1 MTREAAREIIRAVR
15 HSGVPSAEA
24 FDAVRRN
31 GLPVVGFGQAETLVP
46 PTATTAPSLWTTAIL
61 TSVVGGATSWVVEEI
76 AKKVRGK
83 RR

>member
-1 MTREAAREIIRAVR
+1 MTRE
-15 HSGVPSAEA
+15 HLFLGGTPTT
-24 FDAVRRN
+24 
-31 GLPVVGFGQAETLVP
+31 GFGQSELVVP
-46 PTATTAPSLWTTAIL
+46 VAATVPSLWTTAIL

>member
-1 MTREAAREIIRAVR
+1 MIV
-15 HSGVPSAEA
+15 
-24 FDAVRRN
+24 RN
-31 GLPVVGFGQAETLVP
+31 GRPVVGFGQTETLVP
-46 PTATTAPSLWTTAIL
+46 PAAASAPSLWTTAIL